1 LPATI
6 AGSIA
11 TEGWVVLSYLG
22 RKLIQMLP
30 VAFFVTVIVFSL
42 TNLLPGDPTVTILGE
57 QATPEQRAAV
67 RIEYG
72 LDQPAPIRYVTWLSR
87 VAQGEFGRSLRTRED
102 VGAMLAAR
110 IPVTLQ
116 LGLLSILIAVAIGV
130 PAGILAARF
139 RGGLIDVAASLVAM
153 SSVAVPYFWMGVL
166 MIMLFSL
173 QLGWLPA
180 SGHVRFLDDP
190 AQNMKLMVMPAL
202 TIGTAFAALVMR
214 QTRASMLQVLSMDYV
229 RTARAKGLS
238 ERLVLIR
245 HALRNAL
252 IPIITVIGLQVG
264 ALLGGAVVTE
274 TVFALPGLGR
284 MLVDGIFQRDFPV
297 IQGAILFIVI
307 AVFLVNLLTDM
318 LYRVL
323 DPRVEA

>member
-1 LPATI
+1 MLPHLA
-6 AGSIA
+6 
-11 TEGWVVLSYLG
+11 
-22 RKLIQMLP
+22 RKLAQMLP
-30 VAFFVTVIVFSL
+30 VAFFVTIIVFAL

-57 QATPEQRAAV
+57 QASPEQRAAV
-67 RIEYG
+67 RVEYG
-72 LDQPAPIRYVTWLSR
+72 LDQPAPVRYVTWLTR
-87 VAQGEFGRSLRTRED
+87 VAQGDFGRSLRTRED
-102 VGAMLAAR
+102 VGEMLAAR
-110 IPVTLQ
+110 IPVTLE
-116 LGLLSILIAVAIGV
+116 LGFLSILIAVAIGM

-139 RGGLIDVAASLVAM
+139 RGSLIDVAASLIAM

-166 MIMLFSL
+166 LIMLFSL
-173 QLGWLPA
+173 KLGWLPP
-180 SGHVRFLDDP
+180 SGHIRFLDDP
-190 AQNMKLMVMPAL
+190 GGNLRLMVMPAL

-214 QTRASMLQVLSMDYV
+214 QTRASMLQVLSMDYI

-252 IPIITVIGLQVG
+252 IPIVTVIGLQIG

-307 AVFLVNLLTDM
+307 AVFAVNLLTDL
-318 LYRVL
+318 LYRAF
-323 DPRVEA
+323 DPRVKA

>member
-1 LPATI
+1 MLP
-6 AGSIA
+6 
-11 TEGWVVLSYLG
+11 YLAK
-22 RKLIQMLP
+22 KLAQMLP
-30 VAFFVTVIVFSL
+30 VAFFVTIIVFAL

-57 QATPEQRAAV
+57 QASPEQRAAV
-67 RIEYG
+67 RVEYG
-72 LDQPAPIRYVTWLSR
+72 LDQPAPVRYVTWLAR
-87 VAQGEFGRSLRTRED
+87 VAQGDFGRSLRTRED
-102 VGAMLAAR
+102 VGEMLAAR
-110 IPVTLQ
+110 IPVTLE
-116 LGLLSILIAVAIGV
+116 LGFLSLLIAVAIGM

-139 RGGLIDVAASLVAM
+139 RGSLIDVAASLIAM

-166 MIMLFSL
+166 LIMLFSL
-173 QLGWLPA
+173 KLGWLPP
-180 SGHVRFLDDP
+180 SGHIRFFDDP
-190 AQNMKLMVMPAL
+190 GGNLRLMVMPAL

-214 QTRASMLQVLSMDYV
+214 QTRASMLQVLSMDYI

-252 IPIITVIGLQVG
+252 IPIVTVIGLQIG

-307 AVFLVNLLTDM
+307 AVFAVNLLTDL
-318 LYRVL
+318 LYRAF
-323 DPRVEA
+323 DPRVKA

>member
-1 LPATI
+1 M
-6 AGSIA
+6 
-11 TEGWVVLSYLG
+11 LSYLG

-67 RIEYG
+67 RVEYG
-72 LDQPAPIRYVTWLSR
+72 LDQPAPIRYVNWLAR

-116 LGLLSILIAVAIGV
+116 LGFLSILIAVAIGV

-166 MIMLFSL
+166 LIMLFSL
-173 QLGWLPA
+173 KLGWLPP

-238 ERLVLIR
+238 EGLVLIR

-318 LYRVL
+318 LYRAF

>member
-1 LPATI
+1 MI
-6 AGSIA
+6 
-11 TEGWVVLSYLG
+11 YLG
-22 RKLIQMLP
+22 KKLAQMLP
-30 VAFFVTVIVFSL
+30 VAFFVTIIVFAL

-72 LDQPAPIRYVTWLSR
+72 LDQPAPVRYVTWLTR
-87 VAQGEFGRSLRTRED
+87 VVQGDFGRSLRTRED
-102 VGAMLAAR
+102 VGQMLAAR
-110 IPVTLQ
+110 IPVTLE
-116 LGLLSILIAVAIGV
+116 LGFLSILIAVAIGL

-139 RGGLIDVAASLVAM
+139 RGSFIDIVASFLAM

-166 MIMLFSL
+166 LIMMFSL
-173 QLGWLPA
+173 KLGWLPA
-180 SGHVRFLDDP
+180 SGHVRLFDAPLE
-190 AQNMKLMVMPAL
+190 NLRLMIMPAL

-214 QTRASMLQVLSMDYV
+214 QTRASMLQVLSQDYV
-229 RTARAKGLS
+229 RTARAKGLN
-238 ERLVLIR
+238 ERLVLTR

-252 IPIITVIGLQVG
+252 IPIVTVIGLQVG

-297 IQGAILFIVI
+297 IQGAILFIVL

-318 LYRVL
+318 LYRAF
-323 DPRVEA
+323 DPRVKA

>member
-1 LPATI
+1 VLP
-6 AGSIA
+6 
-11 TEGWVVLSYLG
+11 YLA
-22 RKLIQMLP
+22 RKLAQMLP
-30 VAFFVTVIVFSL
+30 VAFFVTIIVFAL

-57 QATPEQRAAV
+57 QASPEQRAAV
-67 RIEYG
+67 RVEYG
-72 LDQPAPIRYVTWLSR
+72 LDQPAPVRYVTWLTR
-87 VAQGEFGRSLRTRED
+87 VAQGDFGRSLRTRED
-102 VGAMLAAR
+102 VGEMLAAR
-110 IPVTLQ
+110 IPVTLE
-116 LGLLSILIAVAIGV
+116 LGFLSILIAVAIGM

-139 RGGLIDVAASLVAM
+139 RGSLIDVAASLIAM

-166 MIMLFSL
+166 LIMLFSL
-173 QLGWLPA
+173 KLGWLPP

-190 AQNMKLMVMPAL
+190 GGNLRLMVMPAL

-214 QTRASMLQVLSMDYV
+214 QTRASMLQVLSMDYI

-252 IPIITVIGLQVG
+252 IPIVTVIGLQIG

-307 AVFLVNLLTDM
+307 AVFAVNLLTDL
-318 LYRVL
+318 LYRAF
-323 DPRVEA
+323 DPRVKA

>member
-1 LPATI
+1 MLP
-6 AGSIA
+6 
-11 TEGWVVLSYLG
+11 YLAK
-22 RKLIQMLP
+22 KLAQMLP
-30 VAFFVTVIVFSL
+30 VAFFVTIIVFAL

-57 QATPEQRAAV
+57 QASLEQRAAV
-67 RIEYG
+67 RVEYG
-72 LDQPAPIRYVTWLSR
+72 LDQPAPVRYVTWLAR
-87 VAQGEFGRSLRTRED
+87 VAQGDFGRSLRTRED
-102 VGAMLAAR
+102 VGEMLAAR
-110 IPVTLQ
+110 IPVTLE
-116 LGLLSILIAVAIGV
+116 LGFLSILIAIAIGM

-139 RGGLIDVAASLVAM
+139 RGSLIDVVASLIAM

-166 MIMLFSL
+166 LIMLFSL
-173 QLGWLPA
+173 KLGWLPP
-180 SGHVRFLDDP
+180 SGHIRFLDDP
-190 AQNMKLMVMPAL
+190 GGNLRLMVMPAL

-214 QTRASMLQVLSMDYV
+214 QTRASMLQVLSMDYI

-238 ERLVLIR
+238 ERLVLVR

-252 IPIITVIGLQVG
+252 IPIVTVIGLQVG

-307 AVFLVNLLTDM
+307 AVFAVNLLTDL
-318 LYRVL
+318 LYRAF
-323 DPRVEA
+323 DPRVKA

>member
-1 LPATI
+1 M
-6 AGSIA
+6 
-11 TEGWVVLSYLG
+11 LSYLG
-22 RKLIQMLP
+22 RKLVQMLP

-57 QATPEQRAAV
+57 QASAEQRAAV
-67 RIEYG
+67 RVEYG
-72 LDQPAPIRYVTWLSR
+72 LDQPAPVRYVTWLAR

-116 LGLLSILIAVAIGV
+116 LGFLSILIAVAIGV

-166 MIMLFSL
+166 LIMLFSL
-173 QLGWLPA
+173 KLGWLPP

-238 ERLVLIR
+238 EGLVLIR

-318 LYRVL
+318 LYRAF